1 MLTTEDGPKRHIY
14 SWKPHSVGGTQA
26 RFGHPGRCINSKAW
40 HLSSRPQHWRNTV
53 SLRHTRVLQ
62 NPLAWIVL
70 SSACQWISDLCFRN
84 EKTLQIDSML
94 RGWGSRDK
102 REGDSRPEIRASAQV
117 FVMNVKQVS
126 CWGAAVPEVS
136 DGHGKVLTP
145 APPIVVVPLTI
156 LISDAS
162 RLGHKEGSV
171 QPVGVLF
178 WFSGLL
184 SGSQNLWSPSDPQS
198 QHVHTPLALQR
209 WRGWTLLSQI
219 GWTVTFMAH
228 HSWRGELQW
237 AVGFVHMFY
246 TGLLH
251 AGDQGL
257 SLL

>member
-1 MLTTEDGPKRHIY
+1 MKKHFKSTPCWEDEEA
-14 SWKPHSVGGTQA
+14 GTREKVTA
-26 RFGHPGRCINSKAW
+26 GLKSEHLLRFAPPPPGEPSK
-40 HLSSRPQHWRNTV
+40 S
-53 SLRHTRVLQ
+53 
-62 NPLAWIVL
+62 
-70 SSACQWISDLCFRN
+70 
-84 EKTLQIDSML
+84 
-94 RGWGSRDK
+94 
-102 REGDSRPEIRASAQV
+102 
-117 FVMNVKQVS
+117 
-126 CWGAAVPEVS
+126 
-136 DGHGKVLTP
+136 GKVLTP

-171 QPVGVLF
+171 QPAGVLF

-228 HSWRGELQW
+228 HSWPGELQW

>member
-1 MLTTEDGPKRHIY
+1 
-14 SWKPHSVGGTQA
+14 
-26 RFGHPGRCINSKAW
+26 
-40 HLSSRPQHWRNTV
+40 
-53 SLRHTRVLQ
+53 
-62 NPLAWIVL
+62 
-70 SSACQWISDLCFRN
+70 
-84 EKTLQIDSML
+84 ML

-136 DGHGKVLTP
+136 DGHGKLRLYPLPGEPSKSGKVLTP

-219 GWTVTFMAH
+219 GWMVTFMTH
-228 HSWRGELQW
+228 HSWPGELQW